1 MHSRDIH
8 GVLILA
14 LLVPNLQAFTTTLPF
29 AFTSSAACRRSSS
42 SHWWNGKENCFGTHP
57 SSSSYKTLSRLAST
71 PTDAALDA
79 ALKQGASR
87 GQAEGEGDLL
97 QLKLEQNDAGIYQIN
112 SKEMHDA
119 LLAQNPDKL
128 IILKFFA
135 PWCRACKGLAP
146 RFKNVA
152 MQDANQNIVFAELNV
167 QPNRDYVK
175 KLGILALPN
184 VHFYAGSQGVVE
196 NFPCGPSK
204 VAILKAKI
212 RKWKTK
218 IDKKTG
224 LLLPFEPEEADIKE
238 SEPVSKESIESTISE
253 GIQIKEEGRDEI
265 YSLSNEDLELLRRIP
280 FFKDYSD
287 VEFSNLMKT
296 STLETFDTGAVIM
309 RQGMPGEKFYVI
321 KEGEVEVAI
330 RSEYEDPLSTPPGYL
345 GAVYNIVNS
354 GNWFGE
360 RALITGEPRAASI
373 RTTTVTKCFVF
384 SKANILDT
392 SVLSGKKPPTDER
405 IAQMNEKYGAY
416 NVDVQE
422 TKLKEYSVASQSRGS
437 VNSPNPIVGVDVEE
451 DESKVEEEI
460 RDPMDDKR
468 AEIFSLLHQIKLVQL
483 AKMCYDHIVSTKPRF
498 GDKNESYR
506 RSLLLKKVTKAQ
518 KAEYNEVFVLIDQ
531 NDDGSVQQSE
541 LLKVVNSLSSDENAV
556 SFVDGFDVDQTLTK
570 EEFLAIMAE
579 AEFYNLFVN
588 TFNTLDVYN
597 SGFVRGS
604 DINRILK
611 GINDLISDENFSLI
625 QEVGGDDNLINY
637 EQFTKMLL
645 GTKL

>member
-8 GVLILA
+8 RVLILA

-42 SHWWNGKENCFGTHP
+42 CHWWNGNENCFGTHP
-57 SSSSYKTLSRLAST
+57 SYKTLSRLAST

-79 ALKQGASR
+79 ALKQDASG

-97 QLKLEQNDAGIYQIN
+97 QVKLEQNDAGIYQIN

-253 GIQIKEEGRDEI
+253 GIQIKEEGRGI
-265 YSLSNEDLELLRRIP
+265 LLSL
-280 FFKDYSD
+280 KY
-287 VEFSNLMKT
+287 
-296 STLETFDTGAVIM
+296 GIM
-309 RQGMPGEKFYVI
+309 RPFPQ
-321 KEGEVEVAI
+321 
-330 RSEYEDPLSTPPGYL
+330 
-345 GAVYNIVNS
+345 
-354 GNWFGE
+354 
-360 RALITGEPRAASI
+360 
-373 RTTTVTKCFVF
+373 
-384 SKANILDT
+384 
-392 SVLSGKKPPTDER
+392 
-405 IAQMNEKYGAY
+405 
-416 NVDVQE
+416 
-422 TKLKEYSVASQSRGS
+422 
-437 VNSPNPIVGVDVEE
+437 
-451 DESKVEEEI
+451 
-460 RDPMDDKR
+460 
-468 AEIFSLLHQIKLVQL
+468 
-483 AKMCYDHIVSTKPRF
+483 
-498 GDKNESYR
+498 
-506 RSLLLKKVTKAQ
+506 
-518 KAEYNEVFVLIDQ
+518 
-531 NDDGSVQQSE
+531 
-541 LLKVVNSLSSDENAV
+541 
-556 SFVDGFDVDQTLTK
+556 
-570 EEFLAIMAE
+570 
-579 AEFYNLFVN
+579 
-588 TFNTLDVYN
+588 
-597 SGFVRGS
+597 
-604 DINRILK
+604 
-611 GINDLISDENFSLI
+611 
-625 QEVGGDDNLINY
+625 
-637 EQFTKMLL
+637 
-645 GTKL
+645 